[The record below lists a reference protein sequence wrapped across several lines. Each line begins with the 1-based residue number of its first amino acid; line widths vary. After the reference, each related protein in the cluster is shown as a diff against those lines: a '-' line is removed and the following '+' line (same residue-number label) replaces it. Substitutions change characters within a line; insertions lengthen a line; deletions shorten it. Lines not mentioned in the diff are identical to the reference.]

1 MATVTILVPTRNR
14 PAPLRR
20 ALESLGGL
28 ELPAHVRVDVLV
40 VDNSEDGSAAPVVAA
55 VDLPFPSRVIAERRP
70 GVATARNRGIAEAT
84 GEMVAFLDDDCE
96 ASPAWLAAQLAT
108 LAATGADGSF
118 GPRVAAIEGP
128 EPPDAA
134 FFKETYSRDLAEPD
148 GTDVSARHAYLPLP
162 GAVLVRARCLADPTP
177 FDARLDHIGG
187 EDVLLFRRLVD
198 RGCRFV
204 WSPRAV
210 VTEHIPA
217 LRLDMGFVMRRRY
230 LSGQH
235 RCIVPMLMEPPR
247 RSETALHMAKG
258 AAATLLSAPVAL
270 GGRLLARRWPP
281 VATGLLMSGLGKLT
295 WWRGDRPALYGSGH
309 R

>member
-1 MATVTILVPTRNR
+1 MATVTILIPTRNR

-20 ALESLGGL
+20 ALESLAQL
-28 ELPAHVRVDVLV
+28 DLPAGLGVDVLV
-40 VDNSEDGSAAPVVAA
+40 VDNSEDGNAAPVVEA
-55 VDLPFPSRVIAERRP
+55 VALPFPARVVAESRP
-70 GVATARNRGIAEAT
+70 GVATARNRGLAEAT
-84 GEMVAFLDDDCE
+84 GELVAFLDDDCE
-96 ASPAWLAAQLAT
+96 AAPEWLAAQVAT

-128 EPPDAA
+128 EPPDAT
-134 FFKETYSRDLAEPD
+134 FFKATYSRDLVEAD
-148 GTDVSARHAYLPLP
+148 GADVSARHAYLPLP
-162 GAVLVRARCLADPTP
+162 GAVLVRARCLADPAP
-177 FDARLDHIGG
+177 FDTRLDHIGG
-187 EDVLLFRRLVD
+187 EDVLLFRRLVEAG
-198 RGCRFV
+198 RRFV
-204 WSPRAV
+204 WSPRAA

-217 LRLDMGFVMRRRY
+217 SRLDMGFVMKRRY

-247 RSETALHMAKG
+247 RGETALHMAKG

-281 VATGLLMSGLGKLT
+281 GATGLLMSGLGKLT
-295 WWRGDRPALYGSGH
+295 WWRGDGPALYGSGH